1 MIPLKKCAIVEQ
13 YDRERMTK
21 RMTKISKGLFLSIA
35 IAFIAT
41 LFGNFFP
48 IIGSAVFA
56 IILGLLLSNTLS
68 IPADFQPGIKFS
80 SKKILQASI
89 VLLGFSLS
97 IQDIKSTGLSSLS
110 VTLITIAVAFI
121 SAFLIGK
128 WLKIPTNTTTLIGVG
143 TAICGGSAIAAVSP
157 IIEADDDE
165 IALSISTIFL
175 FNIVAVFLFPF
186 LGHLLN
192 LSDAGFGLW
201 AGTAINDT
209 SSVVAAGYSYSEAAG
224 DYATIVKLTR
234 ATLIIPIS
242 LIIAGIQVYKK
253 KRLAEK
259 VSLKQIFPWFILWF
273 LVASLTSSSGIL
285 PEAFIAAA
293 KWLSRFMIAMALG
306 SIGLSSNLK
315 ALLKTGKKPVLLGLA
330 TWFFVAVSSLLIQFI
345 QGQL

>member
-1 MIPLKKCAIVEQ
+1 MKKI
-13 YDRERMTK
+13 R
-21 RMTKISKGLFLSIA
+21 KGLFLSIA
-35 IAFIAT
+35 IALIAT
-41 LFGNFFP
+41 LFGNVFP

-56 IILGLLLSNTLS
+56 IIIGLLLNNTIS
-68 IPADFQPGIKFS
+68 IPVDFQPGIKFS

-97 IQDIKSTGLSSLS
+97 IQDIQSTGLSSLS
-110 VTLITIAVAFI
+110 VTLITIVVAFI

-128 WLKIPTNTTTLIGVG
+128 WLKIPVNTATLIGVG

-157 IIEADDDE
+157 IIEAKDEE

-186 LGHLLN
+186 IGHLMN
-192 LSDAGFGLW
+192 LSDSGFGLW

-209 SSVVAAGYSYSEAAG
+209 SSVVAAGYSYSESAG

-234 ATLIIPIS
+234 ATLIIPVS
-242 LIIAGIQVYKK
+242 LLIAGIQLYKK
-253 KRLAEK
+253 RRNAEK

-273 LVASLTSSSGIL
+273 LVASLISSTGIL
-285 PEAFIAAA
+285 PELFITSA
-293 KWLSRFMIAMALG
+293 KWLSRFMIAMALA
-306 SIGLSSNLK
+306 SIGLSANVK
-315 ALLKTGKKPVLLGLA
+315 ELLKTGVKPVLLGLI
-330 TWFFVAVSSLLIQFI
+330 TWFFVAASSLLVQFI

>member
-1 MIPLKKCAIVEQ
+1 MK
-13 YDRERMTK
+13 
-21 RMTKISKGLFLSIA
+21 KISKGLFLSIA

-41 LFGNFFP
+41 LLGNFFP

-56 IILGLLLSNTLS
+56 IILGLALNNTLS
-68 IPADFQPGIKFS
+68 IPADYQPGIKFS
-80 SKKILQASI
+80 SKKVLQASI
-89 VLLGFSLS
+89 ILLGFSLS
-97 IQDIKSTGLSSLS
+97 IQDVGTTGLSSLS

-121 SAFLIGK
+121 SAFLLGK
-128 WLKIPTNTTTLIGVG
+128 WLNIPVNTKTLIGVG

-157 IIEADDDE
+157 IIEAEDDE

-175 FNIVAVFLFPF
+175 FNVIAVFLFPF
-186 LGHLLN
+186 LGHLMN

-234 ATLIIPIS
+234 ATLIIPVS
-242 LIIAGIQVYKK
+242 LIIAGIQLYKK
-253 KRLAEK
+253 KQHAEK
-259 VSLKQIFPWFILWF
+259 VSLRQVFPWFILWF
-273 LVASLTSSSGIL
+273 LVASLISSTGIL
-285 PEAFIAAA
+285 PEAFISSA

-306 SIGLSSNLK
+306 SIGLSANLK
-315 ALLKTGKKPVLLGLA
+315 DLLKTGKKPVLLGLG
-330 TWFFVAVSSLLIQFI
+330 TWFFVALSSLLVQFF

>member
-1 MIPLKKCAIVEQ
+1 MKKIN
-13 YDRERMTK
+13 
-21 RMTKISKGLFLSIA
+21 KGLFLSII
-35 IAFIAT
+35 IALIAT
-41 LFGNFFP
+41 LLGNFFP

-56 IILGLLLSNTLS
+56 IILGLVINNTLR

-97 IQDIKSTGLSSLS
+97 IQDIKATGLSSLS
-110 VTLITIAVAFI
+110 VTIVTITVAFI
-121 SAFLIGK
+121 SALLIGK
-128 WLKIPTNTTTLIGVG
+128 WLKIPTNTKVLIGVG

-186 LGHLLN
+186 LGHLMN

-224 DYATIVKLTR
+224 DHATIVKLTR

-242 LIIAGIQVYKK
+242 LIIAGFQVYKK
-253 KRLAEK
+253 KHLAEK

-273 LVASLTSSSGIL
+273 LAASLVSSSGFL
-285 PEAFIAAA
+285 PEAFITAA

-306 SIGLSSNLK
+306 SIGLSANLR
-315 ALLKTGKKPVLLGLA
+315 ALLKTGKNPVLLGLA
-330 TWFFVAVSSLLIQFI
+330 TWFFVAISSLLVQFF

>member
-1 MIPLKKCAIVEQ
+1 MK
-13 YDRERMTK
+13 
-21 RMTKISKGLFLSIA
+21 KISKGLFLSIT
-35 IAFIAT
+35 IALIAT
-41 LFGNFFP
+41 LLGNFFP

-56 IILGLLLSNTLS
+56 IILGLVLNNTLT

-97 IQDIKSTGLSSLS
+97 IQDIKSTGISSLS

-128 WLKIPTNTTTLIGVG
+128 WLKIPTNTKTLIGVG

-186 LGHLLN
+186 LGHLMN

-234 ATLIIPIS
+234 ATMIIPIS

-253 KRLAEK
+253 KRQAEK

-273 LVASLTSSSGIL
+273 LVASLISSTGIL
-285 PEAFIAAA
+285 PEAFITAA

-306 SIGLSSNLK
+306 SIGLSANLK
-315 ALLKTGKKPVLLGLA
+315 DLLKTGKKPVLLGLM
-330 TWFFVAVSSLLIQFI
+330 TWFFVAVSSLLVQFF

>member
-1 MIPLKKCAIVEQ
+1 MK
-13 YDRERMTK
+13 
-21 RMTKISKGLFLSIA
+21 KISKGLFLSII
-35 IAFIAT
+35 IALIAT
-41 LFGNFFP
+41 LLGNFFP

-56 IILGLLLSNTLS
+56 IILGLVINNTLR

-80 SKKILQASI
+80 SKKILQVSI

-110 VTLITIAVAFI
+110 VTIVTITVAFI
-121 SAFLIGK
+121 SALLIGK
-128 WLKIPTNTTTLIGVG
+128 WLKIPTNTKVLIGVG

-157 IIEADDDE
+157 IVEADDDE

-186 LGHLLN
+186 LGHLMN

-253 KRLAEK
+253 KQLAEK

-273 LVASLTSSSGIL
+273 LVASLVSSSGIL
-285 PEAFIAAA
+285 PEAFTAVA

-306 SIGLSSNLK
+306 SIGLSANLI

-330 TWFFVAVSSLLIQFI
+330 TWFLVAVSSLLVQFF